1 MTDTRRSGAET
12 RERILAV
19 AREHFAR
26 QGFDRTT
33 IRAIASEAQIDPSM
47 VMRYFG
53 SKEQLF
59 EAALTIDLQ
68 LPDLGGI
75 PQQELPALLV
85 RHFVARWEGDPT
97 DDALLVL
104 LRSAVTNEQAAA
116 RMRDIFARQVAPV
129 IAAALPPAPDVP
141 QRAALMSAQ
150 LLGLALARYLL
161 RLPPALAEKKIKAT
175 MLLQVHDELIFEV
188 PDKEVD
194 KAASLIKSVMEKAS
208 LPAVALSVPLVVEAR
223 AADNCDAAH

>member
-1 MTDTRRSGAET
+1 MTENETGERARRTAEAT
-12 RERILAV
+12 KAGILAA
-19 AREHFAR
+19 ARARFGR
-26 QGFDRTT
+26 QGYERTT
-33 IRAIASEAQIDPSM
+33 IRAVAADAGIDASM

-75 PQQELPALLV
+75 SQQELPALLV

-161 RLPPALAEKKIKAT
+161 RLPPALALTPA
-175 MLLQVHDELIFEV
+175 EV
-188 PDKEVD
+188 ERLYAPAL
-194 KAASLIKSVMEKAS
+194 AAVLAG
-208 LPAVALSVPLVVEAR
+208 P
-223 AADNCDAAH
+223 